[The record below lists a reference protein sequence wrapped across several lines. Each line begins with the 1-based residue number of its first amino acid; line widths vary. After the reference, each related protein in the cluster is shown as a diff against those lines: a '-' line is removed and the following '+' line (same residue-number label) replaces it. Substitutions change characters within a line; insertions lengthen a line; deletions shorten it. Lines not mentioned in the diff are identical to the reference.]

1 MGFIGELF
9 KAGMLTEKIMHDCLS
24 LLLGDI
30 KSPSDIHIEAL
41 CRLMG
46 SIGAEIDHQK
56 AKKW

>member
-1 MGFIGELF
+1 
-9 KAGMLTEKIMHDCLS
+9 MLTEKIMHDCLS

-56 AKKW
+56 AKKWYNFIV